1 MELQL
6 ISRVA
11 KTVSKIVGLDPLIVY
26 SLMSKIIQGG
36 GLILTLL
43 AVNLNLDEVERGFY
57 FSFISLASL
66 QIFFEL
72 GIGVVIVQHTSRL
85 IVACG
90 GSLEPG
96 KADYH
101 SSGFARI
108 RGIYQFNLI
117 WTIVAGLLLFVSVFS
132 LGFTFFSAIPESSL
146 VSWSSEWTLLVVSVA
161 LFLPLSSQLSF
172 FEGAGYLSNVLKLR
186 FFMSLLSY
194 GSVILVLMN
203 DLGLYAV
210 SALYIS
216 QASLVSVWMI
226 LRKRKIL
233 KILLVN
239 FPQYDSFR
247 HWAKQLWSMQ
257 WKIAI
262 SWICGYLAFQAATP
276 IVLNYLGAVAAGEV
290 GLFLN
295 ISNMLV
301 SVIGAWMV
309 TKIPIFSS
317 LIEHNNFLGLH
328 ELFDDTVKKSV
339 TAFLFM
345 SCCLFAASTLY
356 LDVVDQKF
364 VTTWTVLVF
373 LILSALNSVSFAQGV
388 YLRCFL
394 RELFVPSSVAYA
406 LIILLLLPFILPI
419 YGLNGLLGVYLA
431 AAIVSVGMTSVIYTR
446 FRKKVVSS

>member
-1 MELQL
+1 V
-6 ISRVA
+6 ISYAA
-11 KTVSKIVGLDPLIVY
+11 KAVSKIVGLDSLITY

-36 GLILTLL
+36 GLILALL

-96 KADYH
+96 ETDYD
-101 SSGFARI
+101 SPGFTHV

-117 WTIVAGLLLFVSVFS
+117 WTIVAGLILFISVFS
-132 LGFTFFSAIPESSL
+132 LGFTFFSAIPEASL
-146 VSWSSEWTLLVVSVA
+146 ISWSSEWTLLVVSVA

-172 FEGAGYLSNVLKLR
+172 FEGAGYLSDVLKLR

-194 GSVILVLMN
+194 GSVILVLTN
-203 DLGLYAV
+203 GLGLYAV
-210 SALYIS
+210 SALYVS
-216 QASLVSVWMI
+216 QVLLVSCWML

-233 KILLVN
+233 KILLVD

-247 HWAKQLWSMQ
+247 HWAQQLWSMQ

-301 SVIGAWMV
+301 SLIGAWMA
-309 TKIPIFSS
+309 TKIPVFSA
-317 LIEHNNFLGLH
+317 LIEQNNFLQLN
-328 ELFDDTVKKSV
+328 ELFDDTVKKSA
-339 TAFLFM
+339 TAFLFI
-345 SCCLFAASTLY
+345 SCCLFAVSTLY
-356 LDVVDQKF
+356 LHVVDQKF
-364 VTTWTVLVF
+364 VTTWTALVF
-373 LILSALNSVSFAQGV
+373 LILSALTSISFAQGV

-394 RELFVPSSVAYA
+394 LELFVPSSLAYA
-406 LIILLLLPFILPI
+406 LIILVLLPFILPT
-419 YGLNGLLGVYLA
+419 YGLNGLLGVYLV
-431 AAIVSVGMTSVIYTR
+431 AAIVSVGMTSVIFIK
-446 FRKKVVSS
+446 FRKRLHVT